1 MVMTLSSEPPP
12 QPTHNIFEEMSLFLK
27 YRIEFIQDMGM
38 GVKRVAEAE
47 KVREKEKEMEA
58 SHVHVE
64 RWGKGIGSKGAR
76 GKREARA

>member
-1 MVMTLSSEPPP
+1 
-12 QPTHNIFEEMSLFLK
+12 
-27 YRIEFIQDMGM
+27 MGM